1 MSVLALHST
10 MSLLK
15 PGGSRHSDES
25 EENFTFHYVSIK
37 TGENYAELE
46 HTYFFTFHY
55 VSIKTQTGKQIA
67 IVIIPLHSTM
77 SLLKQL
83 QFRSESQPE
92 LPLHS
97 TMSLLKRRA

>member
-55 VSIKTQTGKQIA
+55 VSIKTPARHFMFFHNIDS
-67 IVIIPLHSTM
+67 LHSTM
-77 SLLKQL
+77 SLLK
-83 QFRSESQPE
+83 
-92 LPLHS
+92 HI
-97 TMSLLKRRA
+97 

>member
-1 MSVLALHST
+1 

-15 PGGSRHSDES
+15 QPLQPFWISRS
-25 EENFTFHYVSIK
+25 EN
-37 TGENYAELE
+37 
-46 HTYFFTFHY
+46 FTFHY

>member
-55 VSIKTQTGKQIA
+55 VSIKTISQIKKCNCDC
-67 IVIIPLHSTM
+67 S
-77 SLLKQL
+77 
-83 QFRSESQPE
+83 
-92 LPLHS
+92 LHS
-97 TMSLLKRRA
+97 TMSLLKRRQGTLCFFITSTLYIPLCLY